1 MSQSRYFLVRREA
14 REFIG
19 PMALD
24 EFKIRFD
31 RLEFGMQDEVSGH
44 CGPWV
49 VLDRREDMMKHY
61 PEIARVFGENLPL
74 SWRETTGHANVI
86 SRKDSR
92 KDKRSELEQQK
103 KARTDFHRYME
114 LRKRQ
119 AVARTRLALLTVMVS
134 LVIGAWIIMDKEVS
148 IDLAEIQTLSQKSDP
163 TEFLNVMG
171 VKVIPQAARIAK
183 SQKLQPLWLPYLR
196 MYAYYTTGLVEGV
209 SQKMLRGDALP
220 TLPLECSVDAWKR
233 KWRENAGAAVT
244 FIQGTS
250 LQKNPWTKL
259 LGLDPYW
266 VRRRP
271 SKGWIR
277 PKSYIAGCLM
287 TAHTA
292 IRSLSTEKN
301 SDGSDFIS
309 MDISTAILARLR
321 FQLDVINGNRTAVT
335 AGGSGV
341 LSQLICLET
350 QMSLAELDKCRNGV
364 DPQFRPLFDE
374 RYAFGVLRLVLASK
388 TPNLEKSYASAIANA
403 LPRMVPEDFLS
414 RLDLAPEIKLFGY
427 LNSYGDV
434 EQALARIGE
443 EYTEM
448 NFRSL

>member
-1 MSQSRYFLVRREA
+1 
-14 REFIG
+14 
-19 PMALD
+19 
-24 EFKIRFD
+24 
-31 RLEFGMQDEVSGH
+31 
-44 CGPWV
+44 
-49 VLDRREDMMKHY
+49 
-61 PEIARVFGENLPL
+61 
-74 SWRETTGHANVI
+74 
-86 SRKDSR
+86 
-92 KDKRSELEQQK
+92 
-103 KARTDFHRYME
+103 
-114 LRKRQ
+114 
-119 AVARTRLALLTVMVS
+119 
-134 LVIGAWIIMDKEVS
+134 
-148 IDLAEIQTLSQKSDP
+148 
-163 TEFLNVMG
+163 
-171 VKVIPQAARIAK
+171 
-183 SQKLQPLWLPYLR
+183 
-196 MYAYYTTGLVEGV
+196 
-209 SQKMLRGDALP
+209 
-220 TLPLECSVDAWKR
+220 
-233 KWRENAGAAVT
+233 
-244 FIQGTS
+244 
-250 LQKNPWTKL
+250 
-259 LGLDPYW
+259 
-266 VRRRP
+266 
-271 SKGWIR
+271 
-277 PKSYIAGCLM
+277 M

-388 TPNLEKSYASAIANA
+388 TPNLEKNYASAIANA

-443 EYTEM
+443 EYSEM